1 MRNNFSGGVLPA
13 LFLLVAVA
21 APTACVFWFMNEAA
35 RSQAEAAKR
44 SVTEAYR
51 GQLRLLRDRMDS
63 YWDARAAA
71 LQRSA
76 AVGSPADFQR
86 VVMQG
91 GIDSV
96 VFLHADGSVAYPI
109 PIPAFVPNAPVTAAQ
124 KAQAQIRS
132 LVQSGD
138 KEAAIT
144 AIEENFA
151 DGRGGVTAADE
162 HLLLLHLITPR
173 DPRYQHALRRL
184 TAYIDDYS
192 LPMPSVHRLF
202 LMDELGM
209 AFPTYAAERLA
220 AQFAEA
226 GGAYSLDTVLQRTR
240 LPDVWQLASPNRRVI
255 ALFRTDTVLA
265 AMRGLFEPSNSPSRV
280 QFAVASPGVSN
291 AGEAIAAGARL
302 PGWQIGFSVLD
313 SGALDAVARQ
323 RMATYLWIGYV
334 AIAAIVLTGLIAG
347 QYFRRQLRLARLR
360 TDLVA
365 AVSHEL
371 KTPLAS
377 MRVLVDALLEDE
389 SPEPR
394 KMREY
399 LELISGENLRLTRLI
414 ENFLAFAR
422 IERRRQRFEFA
433 ETDPNRVIQSASA
446 AVRDRVD
453 VAIETDPDLPSLYG
467 DEDALVSVLLNLL
480 ENAYKF
486 TPSEKHISLRA
497 YRDGASLIFAVKD
510 NGIGIPPR
518 EQKRI
523 FRKFYQV
530 DQRLARE
537 TGGVGLGLSIVDY
550 IVRAHGGAVHVQSR
564 AGAGSTFLVSLPCRG
579 F

>member
-1 MRNNFSGGVLPA
+1 MRNNFSGGGLPA
-13 LFLLVAVA
+13 LFLLAAVA

-51 GQLRLLRDRMDS
+51 GQLRLLRDRIDS
-63 YWDARAAA
+63 YWDTRASTLQQNSGART
-71 LQRSA
+71 
-76 AVGSPADFQR
+76 PADFR
-86 VVMQG
+86 RIILQG

-96 VFLHADGSVAYPI
+96 IFLNADGSILYPI
-109 PIPAFVPNAPVTAAQ
+109 PIPLFLPNAPVTAAQ
-124 KAQAQIRS
+124 RAQEQIRAM
-132 LVQSGD
+132 VRRGD
-138 KEAAIT
+138 REAAIE
-144 AIEENFA
+144 AIEKDFA
-151 DGRGGVTAADE
+151 DDRGGSTAADE
-162 HLLLLHLITPR
+162 QLLLMHLTKPG
-173 DPRYQHALRRL
+173 DQRYQRAFRRL
-184 TAYIDDYS
+184 TAYINDYS
-192 LPMPSVHRLF
+192 QPMPSAHRLF
-202 LMDELGM
+202 LMDAVGTG
-209 AFPTYAAERLA
+209 FSTYAAEQLA
-220 AQFAEA
+220 AQFVEA
-226 GGAYSLDTVLQRTR
+226 GGAFSLDPVLQRTR
-240 LPDVWQLASPNRRVI
+240 LPGIWQLASPNRRVI

-265 AMRGLFEPSNSPSRV
+265 AMRGFFEPSNAPSRV
-280 QFAVASPGVSN
+280 QFAVAPPGASN
-291 AGEAIAAGARL
+291 PAEAIAAGARL

-334 AIAAIVLTGLIAG
+334 AIAAIVVTGLIAG
-347 QYFRRQLRLARLR
+347 QYFRRQLRLARLK

-394 KMREY
+394 KTREY

-550 IVRAHGGAVHVQSR
+550 IVRAHGGAVRVQSR

>member
-63 YWDARAAA
+63 YWDARASA
-71 LQRSA
+71 LQQSSGART
-76 AVGSPADFQR
+76 PADFR
-86 VVMQG
+86 RMVAQG

-96 VFLHADGSVAYPI
+96 IFLNADSSISYPI
-109 PIPAFVPNAPVTAAQ
+109 RLPQFAPNAPATPEQ
-124 KAQAQIRS
+124 KAQTQIRS
-132 LVQSGD
+132 LLQSGD
-138 KEAAIT
+138 RAAAIA
-144 AIEENFA
+144 AIEKSF
-151 DGRGGVTAADE
+151 GKGGGQIAADE
-162 HLLLLHLITPR
+162 QLLVMHLTKPG
-173 DPRYQHALRRL
+173 DPRYQRALRRL
-184 TAYIDDYS
+184 TAQINDYS
-192 LPMPSVHRLF
+192 QPMPSAHRLF
-202 LMDELGM
+202 LMDAVGM
-209 AFPTYAAERLA
+209 TFPTYAAERLA

-226 GGAYSLDTVLQRTR
+226 GGAYSLDPVLQRTR
-240 LPDVWQLASPNRRVI
+240 LPDIWQLVCPNRRVI

-265 AMRGLFEPSNSPSRV
+265 AMRGLIEPSNSPSRV
-280 QFAVASPGVSN
+280 QFAVAPPGASN
-291 AGEAIAAGARL
+291 PGEAIAAGARL

-323 RMATYLWIGYV
+323 RMATYLWIGYI

-347 QYFRRQLRLARLR
+347 QYFRRQLRLARLK

-394 KMREY
+394 KTREY

-497 YRDGASLIFAVKD
+497 YREGASLIFAVKD

-537 TGGVGLGLSIVDY
+537 SGGVGLGLSIVDY
-550 IVRAHGGAVHVQSR
+550 IVRAHGGAVRVQSR